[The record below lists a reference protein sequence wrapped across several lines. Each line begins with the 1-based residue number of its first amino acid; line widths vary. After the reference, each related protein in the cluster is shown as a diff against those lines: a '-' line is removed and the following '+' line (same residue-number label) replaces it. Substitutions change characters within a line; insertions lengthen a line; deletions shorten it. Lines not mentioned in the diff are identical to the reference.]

1 MYSDGRSQAVA
12 NRPEA
17 GVHEAQFVVHRRLRN
32 YERFKPVDRIR
43 RVHAFIAAPVVAR
56 EPQPAVLSPPE
67 FEKRWQT
74 IARETGFRDRRHL
87 REAFVRGFGV
97 PPQAVRRDVRSMPA

>member
-1 MYSDGRSQAVA
+1 GQKRAFTKL
-12 NRPEA
+12 NLWFT
-17 GVHEAQFVVHRRLRN
+17 GVYETRRGSSPLN
-32 YERFKPVDRIR
+32 RIR